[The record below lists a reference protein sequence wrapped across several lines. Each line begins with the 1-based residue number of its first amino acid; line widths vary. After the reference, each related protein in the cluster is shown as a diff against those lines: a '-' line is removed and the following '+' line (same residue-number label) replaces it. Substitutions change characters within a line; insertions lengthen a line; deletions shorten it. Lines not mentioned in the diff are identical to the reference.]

1 MIVVF
6 ELEVRMRIECKKCGS
21 SENVKN
27 GFSHGKQRYRCNKCG
42 KNYVDGDGDRRCKY
56 SVEKKLR
63 VLKLYLEGVGIMSI
77 ERLEG
82 VSNPL
87 IIYWIRNAASMV
99 RAEVQKARLPEEAK
113 EIQILEI
120 DELFSYCK
128 KKITKCT
135 YGFVLIDS
143 EIKLLSL
150 K

>member
-1 MIVVF
+1 
-6 ELEVRMRIECKKCGS
+6 MRVECKKCGS

-42 KNYVDGDGDRRCKY
+42 KNYVDGDKRCKY

-63 VLKLYLEGVGIMSI
+63 VLKLYLEGVCIMSI